1 MKSFWA
7 VYDDDRQPSGLV
19 YKKGHEQI
27 PSNWYRIPVDY
38 SLVQLNVDLLEWYVT
53 HPATLSIGGNMGK
66 VDSFVGLDLTNITG
80 GILNSGSI
88 LEGNGLMCFVL
99 EVVKTFAPNS
109 LGTLFT
115 VLAKP
120 LELVTDTIAAPI
132 LSLACP
138 EFEDLQ
144 TGGKDLWAK
153 LIAFPGAAKAG
164 GAL

>member
-7 VYDDDRQPSGLV
+7 VYDDDSQPSGLV
-19 YKKGHEQI
+19 YKRGHEQI

-38 SLVQLNVDLLEWYVT
+38 SLVQLNVDLLEWYAT
-53 HPATLSIGGNMGK
+53 HPSTLSIGGNMGK
-66 VDSFVGLDLTNITG
+66 VNSFVGLDFNNITG
-80 GILNSGSI
+80 GILNAGST

-109 LGTLFT
+109 LGTLFK
-115 VLAKP
+115 VLATP
-120 LELVTDTIAAPI
+120 LELVTNTIAAPI

-144 TGGKDLWAK
+144 TGGKDLWAE
-153 LIAFPGAAKAG
+153 LMAFPGAAKAG
-164 GAL
+164 VAL